1 MSSNLDGYKQ
11 RVTDIV
17 SRAHMMRAALLDPI
31 LDDSGKFLADGNAR
45 GERLKGAVANTVYES
60 AGEDAPMILG
70 AHSRAL
76 QAFCQR
82 YGRLPN
88 DEILASAHKA
98 IENAL
103 QIGKGKGLP
112 GIFESADMSTT
123 EGLMMRDRMVSLV
136 LPVLLQSVTAQ
147 MTTLIPG
154 QFNRSEMFRVYRVAG
169 SSFGDLKAG
178 DRIDYRYNGRY
189 AVMDQMSPAYLG
201 DASKTQFV
209 FDTATD
215 CGKQMP
221 IKANTVRVLHDRN
234 VVAADNGNGNI
245 LGVFSVGGVTV
256 NVSGTVDYASG
267 KVTAVFSAAPAAGIE
282 VHIGYDVD
290 IEKDYKLIPKID
302 HQMESRVLIPHESA
316 ITGSVTLQAL
326 WGLRREFGLDADN
339 LAMAGMR
346 NLLAA
351 DKDRKILRDMYFYAR
366 DVVEWDRT
374 PNENL
379 TLREHYES
387 LSAALLELDS
397 ALMKR
402 NGISG
407 LVGLVGDNY
416 AVNVFRYLP
425 SPYFQA
431 APGYRSVPQPHYVGR
446 VFGQFDLYCDPNQEA
461 YTCLAFA
468 RGSEHGQTGYVSGDA
483 VPALT
488 FRHAVMGDLITSST
502 MWDLAYRD
510 LQPFDGR
517 DYLMKLK
524 MVTTDTTD
532 TTPTQTPATEN
543 GTGQGGTVQGGE

>member
-1 MSSNLDGYKQ
+1 MSKNLDGYKQ
-11 RVTDIV
+11 QVTNIV
-17 SRAHMMRAALLDPI
+17 TRAHQMRAALLDPI
-31 LDDSGKFLADGNAR
+31 LDDNGKFLTDSKAR
-45 GERLKGAVANTVYES
+45 AERLKGAVSNSVYES
-60 AGEDAPMILG
+60 TGESAPMILG

-82 YGRLPN
+82 YGHLPN
-88 DEILASAHKA
+88 DEILASAHQA
-98 IENAL
+98 IENAM
-103 QIGKGKGLP
+103 IVGKAGNGLP
-112 GIFESADMSTT
+112 GVFESADMSTT
-123 EGLMMRDRMVSLV
+123 EGIMMRDRMVSLI

-154 QFNRSEMFRVYRVAG
+154 QFNRSEMFRVHRVAG
-169 SSFGDLKAG
+169 STFGDLQAG
-178 DRIDYRYNGRY
+178 DRIDFRYNGRY
-189 AVMDQMSPAYLG
+189 AVMDQMSEPYLG
-201 DASKTQFV
+201 DATKTQFV
-209 FDTATD
+209 FDSTAD
-215 CGKQMP
+215 RGKLMP
-221 IKANTVRVLHDRN
+221 IKPSSVKILHDRN
-234 VVAADNGNGNI
+234 VVAHDDGNGHL
-245 LGVFSVGGVTV
+245 LGVFAIDGTTV
-256 NVSGTVDYASG
+256 NVSGSVDYASG
-267 KVTAVFSAAPAAGIE
+267 KVTVNFTTAPAAGIE

-302 HQMESRVLIPHESA
+302 HQMESRVLVPHESA

-339 LAMAGMR
+339 LAMSGMR

-351 DKDRKILRDMYFYAR
+351 DKDRKILRDMYFFAR

-374 PNENL
+374 PNENI

-387 LSAALLELDS
+387 LNAALLELDS

-407 LVGLVGDNY
+407 LVGLVGDSF

-425 SPYFQA
+425 APFFQA

-446 VFGQFDLYCDPNQEA
+446 VFGQFDLYCDPNQEE

-468 RGSEHGQTGYVSGDA
+468 RGSEHGQTGYVCGDA

-488 FRHAVMGDLITSST
+488 FRHAILGDLITSST

-524 MVTTDTTD
+524 MVSGDSAPD
-532 TTPTQTPATEN
+532 SGSE
-543 GTGQGGTVQGGE
+543 TGK

>member
-1 MSSNLDGYKQ
+1 MSKNLDGYKQ
-11 RVTDIV
+11 QVTNIV
-17 SRAHMMRAALLDPI
+17 TRAHQMRAAPLDPI
-31 LDDSGKFLADGNAR
+31 LDDSGKFISDSKAR
-45 GERLKGAVANTVYES
+45 AERLKGAVSNSVYES
-60 AGEDAPMILG
+60 TGESAPMILG

-76 QAFCQR
+76 QAFCQQ
-82 YGRLPN
+82 YGRLPG
-88 DEILASAHKA
+88 DELLASAHQA
-98 IENAL
+98 IENAM
-103 QIGKGKGLP
+103 IVGKAGNGLP
-112 GIFESADMSTT
+112 GVFESADMSTT
-123 EGLMMRDRMVSLV
+123 EGIMMRDRMVSLI

-154 QFNRSEMFRVYRVAG
+154 QFNRSEMFRVHRVAG
-169 SSFGDLKAG
+169 STFGDLQAG
-178 DRIDYRYNGRY
+178 DRIDFRYNGRY
-189 AVMDQMSPAYLG
+189 AVMDQMSAPYIG
-201 DASKTQFV
+201 DASRKQFV
-209 FDTATD
+209 FDSATD
-215 CGKQMP
+215 GGKLMP
-221 IKANTVRVLHDRN
+221 IKPGSVKILHDRN
-234 VVAADNGNGNI
+234 MVAHDDNNGHI
-245 LGVFSVGGVTV
+245 LGVFALDGATI
-256 NVSGTVDYASG
+256 NVSGSVDYASG
-267 KVTAVFSAAPAAGIE
+267 KVTADFTVAPAAGIE

-302 HQMESRVLIPHESA
+302 HQMESRVLVPHESA

-339 LAMAGMR
+339 LAMSGMR

-351 DKDRKILRDMYFYAR
+351 DKDRKILRDMYFFAR
-366 DVVEWDRT
+366 DVVEWNRT

-387 LSAALLELDS
+387 LNSALLELDS

-407 LVGLVGDNY
+407 LVGLVGDNF

-425 SPYFQA
+425 APFFQA

-446 VFGQFDLYCDPNQEA
+446 VFGQFDLYCDPNHEE
-461 YTCLAFA
+461 YPCLAFA
-468 RGSEHGQTGYVSGDA
+468 RGSEHGQTGYVCGDA

-488 FRHAVMGDLITSST
+488 FRHAVLGDLITSST

-524 MVTTDTTD
+524 MVSGSNAAGGDTSDSGKTD
-532 TTPTQTPATEN
+532 E
-543 GTGQGGTVQGGE
+543 

>member
-1 MSSNLDGYKQ
+1 MSKNLDGYKQ
-11 RVTDIV
+11 QVTNIV
-17 SRAHMMRAALLDPI
+17 TRAHQMRAALLDPI
-31 LDDSGKFLADGNAR
+31 LDDNGKFLTDSKAR
-45 GERLKGAVANTVYES
+45 AERLKGAVSNSVYES
-60 AGEDAPMILG
+60 TGESAPMILG

-88 DEILASAHKA
+88 DEILASAHQA
-98 IENAL
+98 IENAM
-103 QIGKGKGLP
+103 IVGKAGNGLP
-112 GIFESADMSTT
+112 GVFESADMSTT
-123 EGLMMRDRMVSLV
+123 EGIMMRDRMVSLI

-154 QFNRSEMFRVYRVAG
+154 QFNRSEMFRVHRVAG
-169 SSFGDLKAG
+169 STFGDLQAG
-178 DRIDYRYNGRY
+178 DRIDFRYNGRY
-189 AVMDQMSPAYLG
+189 AVMDQMSEPYLG
-201 DASKTQFV
+201 DATKTQFV
-209 FDTATD
+209 FDSTAD
-215 CGKQMP
+215 RGKLRP
-221 IKANTVRVLHDRN
+221 IKPSSVNILHDRN
-234 VVAADNGNGNI
+234 VVAHDDGNGHL
-245 LGVFSVGGVTV
+245 LGVFAIDGTTV
-256 NVSGTVDYASG
+256 NVSGSVDYASG
-267 KVTAVFSAAPAAGIE
+267 KVTVNFTTAPAAGIE

-302 HQMESRVLIPHESA
+302 HQMESRVLVPHESA

-339 LAMAGMR
+339 LAMSGMR

-351 DKDRKILRDMYFYAR
+351 DKDRKILRDMYFFAR

-374 PNENL
+374 PNENI

-387 LSAALLELDS
+387 LNAALLELDS

-407 LVGLVGDNY
+407 LVGLVGDSF

-425 SPYFQA
+425 APFFQA

-446 VFGQFDLYCDPNQEA
+446 VFGQFDLYCDPNQEE

-468 RGSEHGQTGYVSGDA
+468 RGSEHGQTGYVCGDA

-488 FRHAVMGDLITSST
+488 FRHAILGDLITSST

-524 MVTTDTTD
+524 MVSGDSAPD
-532 TTPTQTPATEN
+532 SGSE
-543 GTGQGGTVQGGE
+543 TGK